1 MVFPHTWVGTFMQYT
16 RGLFDSIHLNLY
28 PIMRGGGGL
37 CHVKSD
43 QCYWFLFVRIKNK
56 TIISDDSKTPACD
69 DIWDHTKHGV
79 ISSQRS
85 ILNLNIDLFLLETSC
100 LVDQE
105 KNSVHI

>member
-1 MVFPHTWVGTFMQYT
+1 MQYI

-56 TIISDDSKTPACD
+56 TIISDDSKTQACD
-69 DIWDHTKHGV
+69 DI
-79 ISSQRS
+79 
-85 ILNLNIDLFLLETSC
+85 
-100 LVDQE
+100 
-105 KNSVHI
+105 